1 MILLADDTIVWNT
14 YWCSVSRE
22 NCLAYSSQTVLVM
35 GCDHVCSAAVHCW
48 LAEHSANTATWRT
61 NPECVWKKHQI
72 EFVSLLRFGIPFA
85 SNADVE
91 RVAVEK
97 PVDAVP
103 AAAPYSAMRT
113 FRCPSVAVAFC
124 DSRLRW
130 ALFSNAKTTAASHF
144 SDPLD
149 ARPSAEFAR
158 GSRPTT
164 LHPVD
169 HALRAPYANVP
180 PRPRPLVLQCAWCV
194 WGVWYVWCVC
204 ASTYPPFSSA
214 FPALYAPW
222 GPAIVNLLALF

>member
-1 MILLADDTIVWNT
+1 MIRLCGILTGVLWVGRIAWLIVARQCWWWAATTFVRRRCIADWRNT
-14 YWCSVSRE
+14 
-22 NCLAYSSQTVLVM
+22 LQILQHDAQTRNA
-35 GCDHVCSAAVHCW
+35 C
-48 LAEHSANTATWRT
+48 E
-61 NPECVWKKHQI
+61 KKHQI